1 MEHVVALQADIRVY
15 LRLSSNRFLLIDLRY
30 LV

>member
-15 LRLSSNRFLLIDLRY
+15 LCLSSNRFLLIDLRY